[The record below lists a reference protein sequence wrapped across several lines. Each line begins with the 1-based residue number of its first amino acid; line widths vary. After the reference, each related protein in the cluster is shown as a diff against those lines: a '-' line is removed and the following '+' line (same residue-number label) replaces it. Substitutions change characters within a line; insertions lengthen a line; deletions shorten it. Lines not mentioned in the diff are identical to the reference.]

1 MKKTN
6 EYVTGDSVVY
16 RCEECGHLLIMS
28 GHALLA
34 AGEPDCPACKGEP
47 DHTRHTDHIVVYPLS
62 PEDMRRPDNM
72 LEEAAYMNILISLA
86 LVTIYSAVAGIALY
100 RIFAEGWAPWSW

>member
-47 DHTRHTDHIVVYPLS
+47 V
-62 PEDMRRPDNM
+62 
-72 LEEAAYMNILISLA
+72 EEAYMNILISLA

-100 RIFAEGWAPWSW
+100 RIIAEGWAPWSW